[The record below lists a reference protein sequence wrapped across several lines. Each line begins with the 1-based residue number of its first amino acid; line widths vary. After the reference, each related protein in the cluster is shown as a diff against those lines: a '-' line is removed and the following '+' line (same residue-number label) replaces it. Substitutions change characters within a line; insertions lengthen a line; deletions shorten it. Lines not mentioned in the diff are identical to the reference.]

1 MQDNIYDYIIAELIK
16 ASNGNAAGSSIAS
29 LAITSNIVSNAV
41 VAGEL
46 YNDTSFTSYVSNLP
60 VGWTVVA
67 GSHVLLVSGYASET
81 TSTVTATKA
90 PLSILLASAGDTLTP
105 SSSVDITDGTT
116 TLTLAASLSITA
128 YEKMFYGVKAN
139 SATPDT
145 TSLLFDIATSAGFTL
160 TSAYSLNRLIFALP
174 STVTQ
179 PTSIASPSGNLWIIA
194 EDFTLYEAGGLK
206 YYTLNWDTLFTE
218 DEDRTFTFKY

>member
-16 ASNGNAAGSSIAS
+16 ASNGGAAGSSIAS
-29 LAITSNIVSNAV
+29 LAITSNIVSNSV

-46 YNDTSFTSYVSNLP
+46 YNGTFFTSYVSNLP

-67 GSHVLLVSGYASET
+67 DSHVLLVNGYAPAI

-116 TLTLAASLSITA
+116 TLTLTANLSITA

-145 TSLLFDIATSAGFTL
+145 TSLLFDVSTASGFTL
-160 TSAYSLNRLIFALP
+160 TSAYGLNRLIFALP
-174 STVTQ
+174 INITH
-179 PTSIASPSGNLWIIA
+179 PTSISSPSGNLWILS
-194 EDFTLYEAGGLK
+194 EDFTVYGSGGLI
-206 YYTLNWDTLFTE
+206 YYTLNWDTLFTG
-218 DEDRTFTFKY
+218 DEDRIFTFKY